1 MKTTDAIN
9 FFADKDFTDAQGYNI
24 LIEDL
29 WGIGVVDKP
38 AFEDQPMESRTITGA
53 DVARPEVQAVIGF
66 FMYQIQQVL
75 FPAIRVARFD
85 AAEGS
90 PGIAK

>member
-9 FFADKDFTDAQGYNI
+9 FFADKDFTDDQGYNI

-29 WGIGVVDKP
+29 WSILV
-38 AFEDQPMESRTITGA
+38 FEDKQEEVSHVITEADME
-53 DVARPEVQAVIGF
+53 RPEVQAVIGF

-90 PGIAK
+90 PGIVK

>member
-9 FFADKDFTDAQGYNI
+9 FFADKDFTDDQGYNI
-24 LIEDL
+24 LIEDFSHV
-29 WGIGVVDKP
+29 ITEAD
-38 AFEDQPMESRTITGA
+38 ME
-53 DVARPEVQAVIGF
+53 RPEVQAVIGF

-90 PGIAK
+90 PGIVN